1 MGCIVGEVLSE
12 LGRILVKKNELFTLQ
27 SYVLTRKII
36 LNLSSEKF
44 PFILLLRCLEL
55 IIIY

>member
-1 MGCIVGEVLSE
+1 MGCIVGEALSE

-36 LNLSSEKF
+36 LDLSNEKF
-44 PFILLLRCLEL
+44 PFILLLRCLKL